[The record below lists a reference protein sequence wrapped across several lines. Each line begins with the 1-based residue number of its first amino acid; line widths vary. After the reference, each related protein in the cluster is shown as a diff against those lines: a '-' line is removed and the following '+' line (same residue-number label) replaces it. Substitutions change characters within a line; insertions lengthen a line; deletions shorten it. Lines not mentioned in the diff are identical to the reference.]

1 MGKAV
6 AACLRLMRVVN
17 SFMVGLAVIVGI
29 FIALPRG
36 SHVDPVL
43 LLSGF
48 ITGFTVSASSMV
60 LNDIADVDIDM
71 INQPD
76 RPLPAGAIGVR
87 AAWVCYVALMLAGA
101 MASIPGG
108 WDSLGLVLLA
118 GAASAAYNVRLKLSG
133 FPGNVIVAFL
143 TSLPFLYAYTLV
155 DASNPA
161 VVIFWAMV
169 FLSVLGREIAKD
181 IADVEGDAI
190 KGGRTIPIVYG
201 RRTAAIVATLFYAGA
216 ILLSPVPYLLH
227 LIERPEVYIIGVT
240 VVDALLVYS
249 SLSLIRSP
257 RKRVALAH
265 KKVVLIAMLI
275 GLITFLVSTL

>member
-1 MGKAV
+1 MGKALI
-6 AACLRLMRVVN
+6 ACLRLMRVVN
-17 SFMVGLAVIVGI
+17 SFMVGLAVIVGV
-29 FIALPRG
+29 FIALPSG
-36 SHVDPVL
+36 SRADPAL

-48 ITGFTVSASSMV
+48 ITGFAVSASSMI
-60 LNDIADVDIDM
+60 LNDIVDIDIDK

-76 RPLPAGAIGVR
+76 RPLPRGDISER
-87 AAWVCYVALMLAGA
+87 AAWACYVALTLVGA
-101 MASIPGG
+101 LASIPGG

-118 GAASAAYNVRLKLSG
+118 GAAAAAYNTRLKLSG

-143 TSLPFLYAYTLV
+143 TSLPFLYAYTLI

-161 VVIFWAMV
+161 VIIFWAMV

-201 RRTAAIVATLFYAGA
+201 RRTAAVVAALFYAGA
-216 ILLSPVPYLLH
+216 IILSPSPYLLD
-227 LIERPEVYIIGVT
+227 LVERPLAYILGVSI
-240 VVDALLVYS
+240 VDALLVYS
-249 SLSLIRSP
+249 AVILVRSP
-257 RKRVALAH
+257 RKKVALVH
-265 KKVVLIAMLI
+265 KRIVLLAMLI